1 MIKIYIE
8 GPLCKF
14 YPTPP
19 PGTLLAVGIFILSS
33 HRNQVQNTAALLLG
47 ELEVVNTLECIIMG
61 PVSLVNKEHIVL
73 TEKDPLPNII
83 LNKTLRCI
91 L

>member
-14 YPTPP
+14 YPAPSPLP
-19 PGTLLAVGIFILSS
+19 PGTLLAVGILILSS
-33 HRNQVQNTAALLLG
+33 YRNQVQNTAVSLLG

-61 PVSLVNKEHIVL
+61 PVSLVDREHIVL
-73 TEKDPLPNII
+73 TEKDPL
-83 LNKTLRCI
+83 LL
-91 L
+91 